1 MRGSKANVSAGAHA
15 GRAQTH
21 RGTMDL
27 VCIRCGEPW
36 DTDYVLHEDPKAFK
50 RRGGRIDR
58 CPCCPKEKPK
68 HSRAELADLLGDDLD
83 GLAVTLEDFR
93 LL

>member
-1 MRGSKANVSAGAHA
+1 
-15 GRAQTH
+15 
-21 RGTMDL
+21 MDL

-36 DTDYVLHEDPKAFK
+36 DMDYVRHEEPDAFK
-50 RRGGRIDR
+50 RRGGRIDH

-68 HSRAELADLLGDDLD
+68 HSANQQERLDVIAELADLLGEDID
-83 GLAVTLEDFR
+83 GLAGTLEDCG

>member
-1 MRGSKANVSAGAHA
+1 
-15 GRAQTH
+15 
-21 RGTMDL
+21 MDL

-36 DTDYVLHEDPKAFK
+36 DMDYVLHEDPGEFK

-58 CPCCPKEKPK
+58 CPCCPKQKPK
-68 HSRAELADLLGDDLD
+68 HSPREQARLDAVAGLADLLGDDVD
-83 GLAVTLEDFR
+83 GLAAELADLG